1 MTRRVCR
8 PLLFVPLAAMLGL
21 VASLAVADGFRDN
34 VRPFVTRYCIDC
46 HSTADK
52 TADVDLER
60 FASAADMAA
69 DPAPWQ
75 LVADQLRSG
84 AMPPHDAPQPGEE
97 ELAAVRGALRGE
109 LLAIAARTAGDPG
122 PVVLRRLS
130 NAEYKASLRDLT
142 GVATLDPGKEFPV
155 DGAAGEGFTNVG
167 QALVMSPEMVDK
179 YLDAAKEIAAHA
191 VLTPDRIR
199 FSPSTTKRDWTEEA
213 LAGIRDIYARNTVN
227 TGATSVNLQ
236 GIAFDTNAGGRP
248 PLVACL
254 VAALAERDGLLA
266 GTVTLEEAAAK
277 HGVSPKYLAALVAAL
292 VDPAPSLPLDAAR
305 AAWRKGGLG
314 DAQAIAAL
322 IEPWQSA
329 LWTFNTIGHI
339 GKRDGPKAWQ
349 TPVTPLAERREI
361 RVKLPKAGAAD
372 SIPVWFAAGDAG
384 DGSAGDVAI
393 FEAPR
398 IVAPGRP
405 DLLLADL
412 RGLVAGLAA
421 RRSMF
426 VDGTAEVLGLVA
438 GIEGAAADG
447 ALDDAKLDALA
458 ARQGVDRA
466 ILTAWLAYL
475 GIGQGGVKLDGRIA
489 GRMESHPDYPFVKGW
504 TAADALSVIANPS
517 DETVKVPGTM
527 KPKSLAVHPSPTLRA
542 VLAWKS
548 PVAATV
554 AIDGSVQHA
563 HAACGNGVTWVVEVR
578 RGGAVV
584 RLASGKAQ
592 GDSVVAVGPFPEVA
606 VKPGDVVLLSIGPG
620 GRDHSC
626 DLTAVDL
633 TIRES
638 AGQGRTW
645 NLAHDVVP
653 DLLAG
658 NPHADALGHPDVWH
672 FVSEPDA
679 DETALA
685 VIPRGSLLDRWRS
698 AGDTVA
704 RHQLAEQVEK
714 LLRDGPAD
722 LPADAPDRLLHGHL
736 TSLTGPLL
744 SAARAEAPAASP
756 VAAEVTAAVIAISP
770 DPALFGVRPD
780 SAAIDRTALALPA
793 PAAVRVDLPAEL
805 VSGAELVTAAT
816 VGEVAGPEVAGPGGS
831 IQAHVLLEAPA
842 ALVAAPGAAAVARG
856 GMWSDGAGP
865 PASSNPILVR
875 DGARRAAL
883 EAQFT
888 AFRETF
894 PAALCYSKI
903 VPVDEVVT
911 LTLYHREDDQLKR
924 LVLSAEE
931 SARLDGLWHEL
942 HFVSGDALQLVDAYE
957 QLWQY
962 ATQDADPS
970 AFEGLRQP
978 ILDRA
983 AEYRAELAATEPVH
997 VDAVLGIARRAWRR
1011 PLAVSEV
1018 AGIRS
1023 LYAKLRGEE
1032 ISHDDAIR
1040 VLLARVFVAPAF
1052 LYHLETAPPGE
1063 ASKPVSDHELAA
1075 RLASFLWSSLPDAEL
1090 SALADA
1096 NELHEPAVL
1105 AGQVTRMLGDPKV
1118 DRLALEFGC
1127 QWLHIADFDTLDE
1140 KSDSHFPEFAGLR
1153 QAMHG
1158 EAVRFFAD
1166 FFRENRPVTH
1176 LLDADHT
1183 FADPL
1188 LAAFY
1193 GAAPAPADGAPPGD
1207 WQRLDGM
1214 KGRGRG
1220 GILGLAAVL
1229 AKQSGA
1235 SRTSPILRGAWLSE
1249 TVLGRKLPKPPKGIP
1264 ILPEVPPEGLTERK
1278 LTEIHSTQAACAGCH
1293 RTIDPYGFALEGFDA
1308 IGRARTKDTSGLV
1321 VDFSAMLPARAVDGP
1336 ATAVNG
1342 LAGLRDHLVDHH
1354 RDEFVRQFAKKLLG
1368 YALGRSVQLSD
1379 EPLLEQLEGMADK
1392 GVGAMVEVIVAS
1404 PQFREIRGR
1413 DMLVS
1418 GVLP

>member
-1 MTRRVCR
+1 M
-8 PLLFVPLAAMLGL
+8 
-21 VASLAVADGFRDN
+21 
-34 VRPFVTRYCIDC
+34 
-46 HSTADK
+46 
-52 TADVDLER
+52 
-60 FASAADMAA
+60 
-69 DPAPWQ
+69 
-75 LVADQLRSG
+75 
-84 AMPPHDAPQPGEE
+84 
-97 ELAAVRGALRGE
+97 
-109 LLAIAARTAGDPG
+109 
-122 PVVLRRLS
+122 
-130 NAEYKASLRDLT
+130 
-142 GVATLDPGKEFPV
+142 
-155 DGAAGEGFTNVG
+155 
-167 QALVMSPEMVDK
+167 
-179 YLDAAKEIAAHA
+179 
-191 VLTPDRIR
+191 
-199 FSPSTTKRDWTEEA
+199 
-213 LAGIRDIYARNTVN
+213 
-227 TGATSVNLQ
+227 
-236 GIAFDTNAGGRP
+236 
-248 PLVACL
+248 
-254 VAALAERDGLLA
+254 
-266 GTVTLEEAAAK
+266 
-277 HGVSPKYLAALVAAL
+277 
-292 VDPAPSLPLDAAR
+292 
-305 AAWRKGGLG
+305 
-314 DAQAIAAL
+314 
-322 IEPWQSA
+322 
-329 LWTFNTIGHI
+329 
-339 GKRDGPKAWQ
+339 
-349 TPVTPLAERREI
+349 
-361 RVKLPKAGAAD
+361 
-372 SIPVWFAAGDAG
+372 
-384 DGSAGDVAI
+384 
-393 FEAPR
+393 
-398 IVAPGRP
+398 
-405 DLLLADL
+405 
-412 RGLVAGLAA
+412 
-421 RRSMF
+421 
-426 VDGTAEVLGLVA
+426 
-438 GIEGAAADG
+438 ADG
-447 ALDDAKLDALA
+447 A
-458 ARQGVDRA
+458 
-466 ILTAWLAYL
+466 
-475 GIGQGGVKLDGRIA
+475 
-489 GRMESHPDYPFVKGW
+489 
-504 TAADALSVIANPS
+504 
-517 DETVKVPGTM
+517 
-527 KPKSLAVHPSPTLRA
+527 
-542 VLAWKS
+542 
-548 PVAATV
+548 
-554 AIDGSVQHA
+554 
-563 HAACGNGVTWVVEVR
+563 
-578 RGGAVV
+578 GA
-584 RLASGKAQ
+584 
-592 GDSVVAVGPFPEVA
+592 
-606 VKPGDVVLLSIGPG
+606 
-620 GRDHSC
+620 
-626 DLTAVDL
+626 
-633 TIRES
+633 
-638 AGQGRTW
+638 
-645 NLAHDVVP
+645 
-653 DLLAG
+653 
-658 NPHADALGHPDVWH
+658 
-672 FVSEPDA
+672 
-679 DETALA
+679 
-685 VIPRGSLLDRWRS
+685 
-698 AGDTVA
+698 
-704 RHQLAEQVEK
+704 
-714 LLRDGPAD
+714 
-722 LPADAPDRLLHGHL
+722 
-736 TSLTGPLL
+736 
-744 SAARAEAPAASP
+744 
-756 VAAEVTAAVIAISP
+756 
-770 DPALFGVRPD
+770 
-780 SAAIDRTALALPA
+780 
-793 PAAVRVDLPAEL
+793 
-805 VSGAELVTAAT
+805 
-816 VGEVAGPEVAGPGGS
+816 GGS

-875 DGARRAAL
+875 DPGRRAAL
-883 EAQFT
+883 EAQF
-888 AFRETF
+888 ARFRETF

-1011 PLAVSEV
+1011 PLADSEV
-1018 AGIRS
+1018 EGLRS

-1052 LYHLETAPPGE
+1052 LYHLEKAPPGE
-1063 ASKPVSDHELAA
+1063 ASQPVSDHELAA

-1096 NELHEPAVL
+1096 NELHESAVL

-1166 FFRENRPVTH
+1166 FFRENRPVAH

-1193 GAAPAPADGAPPGD
+1193 GAAPAPADGAPPGG

-1214 KGRGRG
+1214 KARGRG

-1264 ILPEVPPEGLTERK
+1264 ILPEVPPDGLTERK
-1278 LTEIHSTQAACAGCH
+1278 LTELHSTQAACAGCH

-1321 VDFSAMLPARAVDGP
+1321 VDASAMLPARAVDGP
-1336 ATAVNG
+1336 ATAVHG
-1342 LAGLRDHLVDHH
+1342 LTGLRDHLVDHH

-1404 PQFREIRGR
+1404 PQFLEIRGR